1 LGSGAKTIE
10 LQDWSAIY
18 ESYLAPWLVLESGEV
33 KAASGDSALQE
44 FIDAELRVK
53 GQFDTYPNLVESL
66 ARSPALLGRLE
77 DLSESTVS
85 ITGLKLASLR
95 SFAVDPQV
103 QQFFDETINTHSSL
117 FEVNV

>member
-1 LGSGAKTIE
+1 
-10 LQDWSAIY
+10 
-18 ESYLAPWLVLESGEV
+18 
-33 KAASGDSALQE
+33 
-44 FIDAELRVK
+44 
-53 GQFDTYPNLVESL
+53 
-66 ARSPALLGRLE
+66 LLGRLE